1 MPFNP
6 KPNPSKLKPYS
17 QAFNSTQSFSY
28 RFCAIYSFTKLIT
41 IIKNFNHNQAKG
53 DDTIKLRLNFVFIH
67 DQSSFAQG
75 WILKLHQPNK
85 DFLTWQ

>member
-1 MPFNP
+1 
-6 KPNPSKLKPYS
+6 
-17 QAFNSTQSFSY
+17 
-28 RFCAIYSFTKLIT
+28 
-41 IIKNFNHNQAKG
+41 
-53 DDTIKLRLNFVFIH
+53 LNFVFIH